1 MKKIV
6 LASSNQGKIA
16 EFQAILTTCQLIPQ
30 SHHDIPDAE
39 ETGLTFI
46 ENALIKA
53 RNACQ
58 HSGLPCIADD
68 SGLIVDAL
76 NGRPGIYSAR
86 YADKDGNHA
95 TSMDKVLSEMR
106 DIPAPQRTA
115 RFICTIVFMRTYDD
129 PLPLICQGCW
139 EGSILHKP
147 QGDYGFGYDPIF
159 WVPEHACSAAELVPQ
174 LKNILSHRA
183 KALACLTDYFNR
195 EHRGL

>member
-6 LASSNQGKIA
+6 LASNNQGKIA
-16 EFQAILTTCQLIPQ
+16 EFQAILTTYQLIPQ
-30 SHHDIPDAE
+30 SHQDIPDVE

-86 YADKDGNHA
+86 YAEKDDNH
-95 TSMDKVLSEMR
+95 TTNMDKVLSEMR
-106 DIPAPQRTA
+106 GIPAPQRTA
-115 RFICTIVFMRTYDD
+115 RFICTIVFMRAYDD

-139 EGSILHKP
+139 EGSILEKP
-147 QGDYGFGYDPIF
+147 QGAYGFGYDPIF
-159 WVPEHACSAAELVPQ
+159 WVSEYACSAAELVPQ
-174 LKNILSHRA
+174 LKNTLSHRA
-183 KALACLTDYFNR
+183 KALACLTDYFKK
-195 EHRGL
+195 EHREL